1 MLTGFIYW
9 LSEGFYSL
17 INFPDVKDVLLL
29 ALVFFIPFKLFI
41 HRRNYNLILKNRLF
55 LFFLYCFLVSAIQA
69 NINFSQPLIFGIR
82 ASRIFFIYA
91 VVFIYLSISLTHIS
105 YKSIYRFVVFTSIF
119 LIFINFFEFY
129 YNTQLYLQNKVINRF
144 DDVRFLIGGTSI
156 IYFYLFLLA
165 NAGRGKFP
173 IIGLIGL
180 MIVLV
185 IISKTRSLV
194 FPLLLITTFSLLKIN
209 SVKKFLQVLMIL
221 FLLLATF
228 IFNNKVGN
236 NIADLLLL
244 FIDEF
249 KSNEG
254 NVAIRLVGLGYYWEK
269 FDFFSLI
276 FGIGMDNE
284 IYIDLYNPL
293 YFLSDLGAFRV
304 LYYHGIIGIVLFALT
319 LYDLYRESSKGE
331 LPLHKFGRY
340 FVYFQF
346 LSPTLTFVYHP
357 TAMYIYIFT
366 LLYIKFHNK
375 KTICQIGY

>member
-17 INFPDVKDVLLL
+17 IEFPKVEDMLLL
-29 ALVFFIPFKLFI
+29 ALVFLIPLELFK
-41 HRRNYNLILKNRLF
+41 HRLNYNLILKNRLLLF
-55 LFFLYCFLVSAIQA
+55 LFYCFLVSAIQA

-91 VVFIYLSISLTHIS
+91 VVFIYLSMSLTHIS

-119 LIFINFFEFY
+119 LIFINFFTYFS
-129 YNTQLYLQNKVINRF
+129 NNQSYLQNHVIDRF
-144 DDVRFLIGGTSI
+144 DDFRFLIGGTSI

-165 NAGRGKFP
+165 NTDRGKFP

-180 MIVLV
+180 MIVMV
-185 IISKTRSLV
+185 IIAKTRSLI
-194 FPLLLITTFSLLKIN
+194 FPLLLITTFTLLRIN
-209 SVKKFLQVLMIL
+209 SVRRFTQVLMIL
-221 FLLLATF
+221 FLVLIAF
-228 IFNNKVGN
+228 VFSNKVGN
-236 NIADLLLL
+236 NILDLLQLL
-244 FIDEF
+244 FDEF
-249 KSNEG
+249 NSHDG
-254 NVAIRLVGLGYYWEK
+254 NVAIRVVGLDYYWERL
-269 FDFFSLI
+269 DFFSMI
-276 FGIGMDNE
+276 FGFGIDNK
-284 IYIDLYNPL
+284 IYSDMYNPQ
-293 YFLSDLGAFRV
+293 YSLSDLGAFRV

-319 LYDLYRESSKGE
+319 LYDLYRESSKGD

-357 TAMYIYIFT
+357 EAMFIYIFT